1 MPKFKPVRP
10 FELSH
15 DGEHFGAPGKYA
27 AFVREVTEVQ
37 FQLGGIY
44 CYVYR
49 LLGTWEQDRDMVGVL
64 HSEQG
69 ATKDATDV
77 GSFLGIQDPILG
89 ENRDRAYDFEEIP
102 RLKGVYQISQS
113 EMELLR
119 FGYKS
124 NETVSMEFHQGQV
137 ERELGRRFMEGD
149 VIELPHL
156 REVGL
161 DGRVANRWYEVKS
174 ITWSPGGYDPTYHRH
189 IVGVILQPLR
199 HQQEFMDLFDN
210 VRDQYGKT
218 LAEQISNVDSM
229 QAITAAIQEQAGSHT
244 PTTWWDTSI
253 MWFDPNHPDRKPWKF
268 TDDLKPDNGEPVFQ
282 GESFPPNP
290 IEGEWFLR
298 LDFEPNRLYRFQNG
312 KWKLREVDTKR
323 EWQPYNWVVKLR
335 EFMSDRSE
343 ADRNRG
349 WELRSIHD
357 VITDRE
363 HRSDPSGLRATKNT
377 SPNEGLIDTGH
388 TLPKKK

>member
-10 FELSH
+10 FELAH
-15 DGEHFGAPGKYA
+15 DGEHYGAPGKYA
-27 AFVREVTEVQ
+27 AFAREVNEIQ

-44 CYVYR
+44 CYIYR
-49 LLGTWEQDRDMVGVL
+49 LQGIWDQDRDMVGVL

-69 ATKDATDV
+69 VTREITDV

-89 ENRDRAYDFEEIP
+89 ENRDRAYDFTEIP

-119 FGYKS
+119 FGFKS

-137 ERELGRRFMEGD
+137 ERELGRRFIEGD

-199 HQQEFMDLFDN
+199 HQQEFLDLFNN

-218 LAEQISNVDSM
+218 LAEQISNADSM
-229 QAITAAIQEQAGSHT
+229 MSTTEAIQAQANAHAS
-244 PTTWWDTSI
+244 TTFWDTTI
-253 MWFDPNHPDRKPWKF
+253 MWFDPDNRDRKPWKF
-268 TDDLKPDNGEPVFQ
+268 TDDLKPDNGLPVTQ
-282 GESFPPNP
+282 GDTFPPGP
-290 IEGEWFLR
+290 LEGDWHLR
-298 LDFEPNRLYRFQNG
+298 IDFDPNRLYRFQNG
-312 KWKLREVDTKR
+312 RWKLREVDTKR

-343 ADRNRG
+343 ADRARK

-363 HRSDPSGLRATKNT
+363 HRSDPTGSKDLPLRHV
-377 SPNEGLIDTGH
+377 E
-388 TLPKKK
+388 